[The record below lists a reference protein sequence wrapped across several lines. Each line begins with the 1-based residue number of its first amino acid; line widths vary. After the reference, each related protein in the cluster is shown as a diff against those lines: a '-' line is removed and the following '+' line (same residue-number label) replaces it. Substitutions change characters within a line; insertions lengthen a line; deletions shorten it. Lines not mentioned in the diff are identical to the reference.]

1 LLPTEVIE
9 SYAKRRK
16 TLLEGFDGLRAQIE
30 SWLLAYPD
38 GATITQVSHL
48 AGLLEVRRETLR
60 RLMENDEALMDHY
73 LTHLKHPPD

>member
-16 TLLEGFDGLRAQIE
+16 TLLEEFDGLRAQIE

-38 GATITQVSHL
+38 GATITQVSRL

-73 LTHLKHPPD
+73 LTHLKHRPD